1 MPLIR
6 KPQVQLEN
14 LYLKTIFLFS
24 QLAADKFTLQC
35 LQLVGQVDFH
45 QIRIKE
51 TCIFRP
57 ECVHLLICIAD
68 DFKKCGQRKV
78 PAVFWLSPTAF
89 LPAFRMTMGGKG
101 VIMRETLIVIRSG
114 CEGSMPLIRNPQAQL
129 ENLYLKTAFYSPNSR
144 RISSLFNVCSL
155 SDKLI
160 SIKSGLRR
168 RVYSGQS
175 VSICLFA

>member
-1 MPLIR
+1 MVMCMVKMLCELSLIIFFHYT
-6 KPQVQLEN
+6 KPVIQRN
-14 LYLKTIFLFS
+14 RF
-24 QLAADKFTLQC
+24 FTLC
-35 LQLVGQVDFH
+35 HYPVS
-45 QIRIKE
+45 R
-51 TCIFRP
+51 
-57 ECVHLLICIAD
+57 
-68 DFKKCGQRKV
+68 
-78 PAVFWLSPTAF
+78 LSPTAF
-89 LPAFRMTMGGKG
+89 LPPFRMTIGGKG
-101 VIMRETLIVIRSG
+101 VIMRETLIVILSG